1 MSSNINKPKNPL
13 STLDREISVKID
25 ITVKTTTGK
34 TDMPNVT
41 VKTDLNVKIYTKVRS
56 DVTVKTIALS
66 LIITKYV
73 DIVDINFTKS
83 ILPCMTSR

>member
-1 MSSNINKPKNPL
+1 M

-83 ILPCMTSR
+83 ILPCRNLLLA